1 MDAIL
6 DGFEDKT
13 STVTPSCDKP
23 IPDLPTGWGKR
34 QNGSGTTYHYPC
46 KSSPKSESSS
56 SIELGKSSQRQF

>member
-6 DGFEDKT
+6 DGFEAKT

-56 SIELGKSSQRQF
+56 SIELGK